1 MSSPLNISL
10 DTLLKEMAELTSQ
23 IEKLQR
29 EKMQLEIALETVT
42 EHADLFQTQ
51 LLETQNTLEQK
62 VLERTKELAEKNKQ
76 LQGEIYERKRAET
89 ELLHAKNAAEQAR
102 IIAEMANRAKSLF
115 LAKMSHELRTPLNA
129 ILGYSDIIYEDA
141 KELNCL
147 EIIEDIENVKTA
159 GEHLLKLISDIL
171 DTSKI
176 ETGTIQ
182 LYFTEFSIIDLLQ
195 KVETIIRPMLG
206 NNTLKIEIPA
216 QIGTMIADEMRLQQ
230 ILQNLLSNAVR
241 FTDKGKISVSIK
253 AKNQYIT
260 FRIRD
265 TGIGI
270 PTDKLKE
277 IFEAFSQVDNS
288 FSRKYDGAGLGLTI
302 CQQLC
307 YLMDGKIRVK
317 SKVGKGSIFILRL
330 PRRPIS
336 Y

>member
-1 MSSPLNISL
+1 MSSSLNLSL
-10 DTLLKEMAELTSQ
+10 DNLSKETTELKSQ

-62 VLERTKELAEKNKQ
+62 VLERTKELAEKNTQ
-76 LQGEIYERKRAET
+76 LQGEIQERIRAEM
-89 ELLHAKNAAEQAR
+89 ELLHAKNIAEQAR

-115 LAKMSHELRTPLNA
+115 LTKMSHELRTPLNA

-141 KELNCL
+141 KELKCL
-147 EIIEDIENVKTA
+147 EITNDIENIKTA

-171 DTSKI
+171 DTSNI
-176 ETGTIQ
+176 ETGKIQ
-182 LYFTEFSIIDLLQ
+182 LYFTEFSIIELLQ
-195 KVETIIRPMLG
+195 KVETIIRPTLG
-206 NNTLKIEIPA
+206 NNTLKIEIPT

-230 ILQNLLSNAVR
+230 ILQNLLSNAAR

-253 AKNQYIT
+253 AKNQHII

-270 PTDKLKE
+270 PTNKLKE

-288 FSRKYDGAGLGLTI
+288 FSRKYDGVGLGLTI

-307 YLMDGKIRVK
+307 YLMEGKIRVK
-317 SKVGKGSIFILRL
+317 SKEGKGSIFILRL
-330 PRRPIS
+330 PRRPND